1 MKKWLSIVLAAIMM
15 MTVGF
20 ALAEENPDAKPAP
33 NPDRFSGTWMC
44 DRAVIEIDWEEEGY
58 RVMVRWGSSAWE
70 CTEWEYSCLFH
81 EDENKLVSMPF
92 GLRTDLVY
100 NEDGEVDSYKVVY
113 EDGEATFY
121 LDEEGC
127 LVWVDEKENA
137 GEGMRFEFMPE
148 TENVE
153 G

>member
-1 MKKWLSIVLAAIMM
+1 MKKWLSIVLAAIML

-44 DRAVIEIDWEEEGY
+44 DRAVIEIE
-58 RVMVRWGSSAWE
+58 WGSSAWE
-70 CTEWEYSCLFH
+70 CTEWEYSCHFQ
-81 EDENKLVSMPF
+81 EDENKLVSLPF
-92 GLRTDLVY
+92 GSRTELVY
-100 NEDGEVDSYKVVY
+100 NDDGEIDSYKTVY

-121 LDEEGC
+121 LDEEGY
-127 LVWVDEKENA
+127 LIWVDEKENA
-137 GEGMRFEFMPE
+137 GEGMRFEFMPDA
-148 TENVE
+148 ENAE